1 MGAFIIV
8 AAVMI
13 SAAVLS
19 DAGRPFEPIDLDRV
33 PPPLP
38 ENVAVYEAFTSDES
52 PRGSDED
59 PDSCTAVQHR
69 LAALAH

>member
-19 DAGRPFEPIDLDRV
+19 DAGRRSEQIDLDRV
-33 PPPLP
+33 PPLP
-38 ENVAVYEAFTSDES
+38 ENVAVYESIGSDES
-52 PRGSDED
+52 TQGSDED
-59 PDSCTAVQHR
+59 PDSCTTIPQR
-69 LAALAH
+69 LIALAH

>member
-1 MGAFIIV
+1 MGAFIIA

-38 ENVAVYEAFTSDES
+38 ENVAVYEAFTSDER
-52 PRGSDED
+52 PQGPDED
-59 PDSCTAVQHR
+59 PDSCTTVQHR
-69 LAALAH
+69 LVALAH